1 MSKFSIV
8 VPTYMAQGYIHA
20 CLDSLLE
27 QAFSSWEA
35 VVVVD
40 GSPDASGEVAREYA
54 ARDARV
60 RVVDASQNRGLHL
73 TRMRGVEESRGEYV
87 LFLDPD
93 DTFEPGF
100 LERLWAALE
109 EARMPDVMHYGIHVV
124 PEDPGLAGLV
134 CLFEGQSNRS
144 FEEFEGQAALVPVF
158 ERAGGYARDWR
169 MTQRAFKR
177 ELIAGAFAKMSRERL
192 ERAEDAYEYLVI
204 AASLVR
210 ECTRNDLVGYV
221 YHMGRGVTNSRSLT
235 VGEFERLVRA
245 YQGCVDAARSF
256 AAADGRDCVARACE
270 GLVYKLYETVGNDWN
285 GRIEPACTV
294 QAAHALAEACG
305 ALVAAAQV
313 ARCGRDAAWR
323 VLQGEAGQEAFE
335 RAELLEKLDREL
347 VSGVEIPESDPY
359 WKFERP
365 FASHMADV
373 RRAQGAQEPKED
385 DGAMRR
391 VARAVKSAVR
401 RLCGRGGRA

>member
-8 VPTYMAQGYIHA
+8 VPTYMAQGYIRA

-27 QAFSSWEA
+27 QGLSSWEA
-35 VVVVD
+35 VVVID

-60 RVVDASQNRGLHL
+60 RVVDVEQNRGLHL

-93 DTFEPGF
+93 DTLEPGF
-100 LERLWAALE
+100 LKKLWAALE
-109 EARMPDVMHYGIHVV
+109 EGQMPDVMHYGIRVV
-124 PEDPGLAGLV
+124 AEDPGLAGLV
-134 CLFEGQSNRS
+134 SLFEGQSNCP
-144 FEEFEGQAALVPVF
+144 FNELEGPEALVPVF

-169 MTQRAFKR
+169 MTQRAFRR
-177 ELIAGAFAKMSRERL
+177 ELIADAFAKMSRKRL

-204 AASLVR
+204 ASTLAR

-221 YHMGRGVTNSRSLT
+221 YHMGRGVTNSRGLT
-235 VGEFERLVRA
+235 VEEFERLARA
-245 YQGCVDAARSF
+245 YQGCVDAARTF

-270 GLVYKLYETVGNDWN
+270 GLAYKLYETVGNDWN
-285 GRIEPACTV
+285 GRVDSACAV
-294 QAAHALAEACG
+294 QAARAFARACG
-305 ALVAAAQV
+305 APVAAAQV
-313 ARCGRDAAWR
+313 ARCGRDAAWS
-323 VLQGEAGQEAFE
+323 VLQGEAGQEVFK

-347 VSGVEIPESDPY
+347 VRGVEIPEGDPY
-359 WKFERP
+359 WEFERP

-373 RRAQGAQEPKED
+373 RRAQEAKRDTGALHRAIH
-385 DGAMRR
+385 AM
-391 VARAVKSAVR
+391 KSAVC
-401 RLCGRGGRA
+401 RLCRGNGRA